1 MELDKL
7 CEALSGVFYI
17 ATIEDDQPRV
27 RPFDG
32 AAIVDHKLYIGTN
45 RHKNVFQQILKNP
58 KIGIFEME
66 KGVARFTATATP
78 VEDAEKNREI
88 YDALQKEFTE
98 DSVALELKNIKGF
111 LQDTMGD
118 KIELSIN

>member
-1 MELDKL
+1 
-7 CEALSGVFYI
+7 
-17 ATIEDDQPRV
+17 
-27 RPFDG
+27 
-32 AAIVDHKLYIGTN
+32 
-45 RHKNVFQQILKNP
+45 
-58 KIGIFEME
+58 ME
-66 KGVARFTATATP
+66 KGVARFIATAIP
-78 VEDAEKNREI
+78 VEDAKKNREI